1 MTHLIAEFAIWKE
14 VQEHTAYV
22 SKGIKAVEKELGV
35 FVFHDLSWNH
45 HANLSPFEAL
55 RVLNLYYRT
64 WKDVKDW
71 LILELTN
78 HFT

>member
-35 FVFHDLSWNH
+35 FVFHDLS
-45 HANLSPFEAL
+45 
-55 RVLNLYYRT
+55 
-64 WKDVKDW
+64 
-71 LILELTN
+71 
-78 HFT
+78 

>member
-1 MTHLIAEFAIWKE
+1 MTHLIAEIAIWKE

-45 HANLSPFEAL
+45 HANLTPFEAP